1 MNAAF
6 GFLLIST
13 WDSTTTENIFLTRFR
28 INPLIPLPTPPP
40 PPPPPP
46 PPIKFVPEKNLIL
59 LEMQHC
65 LGWKVGGSHGFTII

>member
-40 PPPPPP
+40 PPHQ
-46 PPIKFVPEKNLIL
+46 ICATKK
-59 LEMQHC
+59 
-65 LGWKVGGSHGFTII
+65 SHFA

>member
-28 INPLIPLPTPPP
+28 INPLIPLP
-40 PPPPPP
+40 PPPP
-46 PPIKFVPEKNLIL
+46 PPIKFVPQKNLIL

>member
-40 PPPPPP
+40 PP
-46 PPIKFVPEKNLIL
+46 IKFVPQKNLIL

>member
-13 WDSTTTENIFLTRFR
+13 WDSTTTENIFLTRFP
-28 INPLIPLPTPPP
+28 INPLIPHPPA
-40 PPPPPP
+40 PPP